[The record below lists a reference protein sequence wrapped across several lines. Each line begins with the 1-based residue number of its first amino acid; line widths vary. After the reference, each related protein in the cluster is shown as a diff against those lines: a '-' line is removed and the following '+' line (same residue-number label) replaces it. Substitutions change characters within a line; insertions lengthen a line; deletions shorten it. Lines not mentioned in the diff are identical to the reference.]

1 MFPGPQLSTKRIM
14 ISPSTSGMQEKGYQV
29 VNRSYHYVEIVH
41 CTITLYMEGLYIVHG
56 GSNEIFKMNLVV

>member
-14 ISPSTSGMQEKGYQV
+14 ISPSTSGRQEKGYQV
-29 VNRSYHYVEIVH
+29 VNRSYHHVEIVH
-41 CTITLYMEGLYIVHG
+41 CTLYMEGLYIVHG